1 MASDV
6 STRKPAVRAL
16 GGGDGRIGR
25 ASRIWLTVLAT
36 VVSLVS
42 VFPVVWMVVSAFKT
56 RATVADGRLI
66 PTEVTFQNFI
76 DVFDQVPFARYL
88 WNSFFISAVIT
99 VVSLFFHSMAAY
111 ALARLRF
118 PGREKIFMAIFSTL
132 LVTAPVVLIPLFIV
146 ARELHLLDSYAGLI
160 IPAIFNAF
168 GIFLL
173 RQFYIGLPRELEE
186 AAIVDG
192 CGHWRVYW
200 NVVLPLSRPV
210 LSALAVF
217 FFLANWNAFVWP
229 LVATNDQS
237 LTVIQLGIAAFAT
250 QSTSNW
256 NYILA
261 AATIAALPMLALFFA
276 FQRQIVE
283 SIKTSGLK

>member
-1 MASDV
+1 MAADM
-6 STRKPAVRAL
+6 TRRSRTALTLLAVILAVISILPVLYMVTGSLKPRDQV
-16 GGGDGRIGR
+16 
-25 ASRIWLTVLAT
+25 T
-36 VVSLVS
+36 
-42 VFPVVWMVVSAFKT
+42 
-56 RATVADGRLI
+56 DGRLI
-66 PTEVTFQNFI
+66 PHDITWHNYTY
-76 DVFDQVPFARYL
+76 VFTQVPFTRYL
-88 WNSFFISAVIT
+88 LNSLLVSAVVT
-99 VVSLFFHSMAAY
+99 VVALFFHSMAAY

-118 PGREKIFMAIFSTL
+118 PGRGMLFATIFSTL
-132 LVTAPVVLIPLFIV
+132 LVTAPVVLIPLFLV
-146 ARELHLLDSYAGLI
+146 ARQLHLLDSYAGLI

-173 RQFYIGLPRELEE
+173 RQFYLGVPRELEE

-200 NVVLPLSRPV
+200 SIILPLSRPI

-229 LVATNDQS
+229 LVATNNPK
-237 LTVIQLGIAAFAT
+237 LTVVQLGISAF
-250 QSTSNW
+250 QGQYTSNW

-261 AATIAALPMLALFFA
+261 AATVAALPMLALFFT

-283 SIKTSGLK
+283 SIKTSGIK